1 MSSPKA
7 IKLAIKLENARQELK
22 RMVDGESAFRRRVAG
37 LSAEQQAKALE
48 WFYRGCDKQRAR
60 IQQLEFELEKGL
72 LI

>member
-1 MSSPKA
+1 
-7 IKLAIKLENARQELK
+7 
-22 RMVDGESAFRRRVAG
+22 MVDGESAFRSRVAG

>member
-7 IKLAIKLENARQELK
+7 IKLAIKLEYARQELK
-22 RMVDGESAFRRRVAG
+22 RMVDDESAFRSRVAG

-48 WFYRGCDKQRAR
+48 WFYRVCDKQRAR

-72 LI
+72 LS